1 MKKIAGFILIFILPL
16 AVMAGVRYGVEFSG
30 GYGFIK
36 PGDLNLAPEMGR
48 LLFYDYE
55 GFIKAA
61 ESSGTIE
68 DVVLE
73 EGEDFSTIKGGLSID
88 GRIKVLLSPSVG
100 LSVGINYLR
109 LSTSAKPTKSYT
121 YVFAAGGEEGKA
133 SFFGSEDIFVEALT
147 PVVALHLILPRGS
160 AKLSG
165 EVWAG
170 AGYTIADFECNIAS
184 QVTFEKDT
192 GSWSEYVTSLQQT
205 GSSKHLSFV
214 FGGRVNLKLG
224 KGFAAFAGADYFLA
238 ELSNVKGDGFL
249 RMRIMDSSGN
259 QVSGSDNWTNASWY
273 IAELKSW
280 DRTFRVA
287 LNSPRSLDDR
297 KGDFTLNLSGA
308 RVFIGLSMGF

>member
-1 MKKIAGFILIFILPL
+1 MKRVSGLIFIFFFIFL
-16 AVMAGVRYGVEFSG
+16 ARAEIKYGVEFSG
-30 GYGFIK
+30 GYGFVK

-55 GFIKAA
+55 GFINAGQ
-61 ESSGTIE
+61 SSHTIE
-68 DVVLE
+68 DVVKE
-73 EGEDFSTIKGGLSID
+73 EGEDFTTVKGGLSID
-88 GRIKVLLSPSVG
+88 GRIKVLFSPNFG
-100 LSVGINYLR
+100 LSVGLNYLR

-121 YVFAAGGEEGKA
+121 YVFVPGGEKGKA

-147 PVVALHLILPRGS
+147 PVVALHLILPRSS

-170 AGYTIADFECNIAS
+170 AGYTIVDFECNLAS

-192 GSWSEYVTSLQQT
+192 GSWSEYITSLQQT
-205 GSSKHLSFV
+205 GSSKNLSFV
-214 FGGRVNLKLG
+214 FGGRVNVKLG
-224 KGFAAFAGADYFLA
+224 KGFAAFAGADYLMA
-238 ELSNVKGDGFL
+238 EFKKVKGDGFL
-249 RMRIMDSSGN
+249 RMRIRDSSGA

-287 LNSPRSLDDR
+287 LNSPRSLDD
-297 KGDFTLNLSGA
+297 KKADFVLDLSGA